1 MLKPAAAT
9 AQTELE
15 MVTLDQ
21 LVPRD
26 HLLRLID
33 THIRFDFIREKTE
46 GLYCS
51 NNGRPAIDPVVLFKM
66 LFIGYLFGV
75 RSERQLVREVEVNV
89 AYRWFLGLRLTD
101 KVPDASTLSQNRRR
115 RFAGTGIEQDIFDTI
130 VEQAIEHKL
139 IGGRVLYTDSTHLK
153 ANANK
158 RHYDLVEVEQ
168 TPAAYLAELD
178 AAVDAERAAAGQK
191 PLRRAT
197 AGPVGPSDA
206 GPPDAD
212 PDREHGAPAAP
223 SGLTSDA
230 AAADTRQIKRSTV
243 DPEAGFMVRDQKP
256 VGFFYLD
263 HRTVDGV
270 HALIVDT
277 HVTPGNVNDA
287 TPYLA
292 RLDRART
299 RFDLKLGAVGLD
311 AGYFTP
317 WVCKGIVERGLYGVM
332 GYRRPSHREG
342 YFHKREYAYDPQTD
356 SYRCPA
362 GQIIVYRGTNRM
374 GYREY
379 ASDPGQCR
387 QCPQRGRC
395 TQSQN
400 TQKLITR
407 HLWQHFKEQIDA
419 HRLTDLG
426 KRLYA
431 PRKETVE
438 RSFADAKQLHG
449 HRYARFRGL
458 AKVQAQCLL
467 SAACQNMKK
476 IALLLARRAAAL
488 FNPKFWLYGVPTG
501 YLRPRHI
508 VFIQTSSTGPGCYPV
523 FPVV

>member
-46 GLYCS
+46 GRYCA

-75 RSERQLVREVEVNV
+75 RSERRLVREVEVNV

-115 RFAGTGIEQDIFDTI
+115 RFAGTGIEQEIFDAI

-158 RHYDLVEVEQ
+158 RHFEQVEVEQ

-191 PLRRAT
+191 PLRRTT
-197 AGPVGPSDA
+197 AAPASPSDA
-206 GPPDAD
+206 GP
-212 PDREHGAPAAP
+212 DRDGGEPGAPSETTAD
-223 SGLTSDA
+223 GA
-230 AAADTRQIKRSTV
+230 AAETRQIKRSTV
-243 DPEAGFMVRDQKP
+243 DPDAGFMVRDQKP

-299 RFDLKLGAVGLD
+299 RFDLKVGAVGLD

-342 YFHKREYAYDPQTD
+342 YFHKRDYAYDAQSD
-356 SYRCPA
+356 HYRCPA

-387 QCPQRGRC
+387 QCPQRARC

-400 TQKLITR
+400 AQKLITR
-407 HLWQHFKEQIDA
+407 HLWQPFKEEIDA
-419 HRLTDLG
+419 NRLTDLG

-431 PRKETVE
+431 PRKQTVE
-438 RSFADAKQLHG
+438 RSFADAKELHG

-476 IALLLARRAAAL
+476 IALLLTRRAAAL
-488 FNPKFWLYGVPTG
+488 FKPKFRLYHVPTG
-501 YLRPRHI
+501 SLRHQP
-508 VFIQTSSTGPGCYPV
+508 VVLIQTNAMGPGGYPALA
-523 FPVV
+523 VV

>member
-33 THIRFDFIREKTE
+33 THIRFDFIRQKAE
-46 GLYCS
+46 GLYCA

-75 RSERQLVREVEVNV
+75 RSERQLVREIEVNV

-115 RFAGTGIEQDIFDTI
+115 RFTGTGIEQEIFDTI

-158 RHYDLVEVEQ
+158 RHYEQVAVEQ

-191 PLRRAT
+191 PLRRAE
-197 AGPVGPSDA
+197 AAPAGPSDT
-206 GPPDAD
+206 GPEQESRGQDTP
-212 PDREHGAPAAP
+212 GAPVEPA
-223 SGLTSDA
+223 SDG
-230 AAADTRQIKRSTV
+230 AADTRQIKRSTV

-287 TPYLA
+287 TPYLE

-299 RFDLKLGAVGLD
+299 RFDLKVGAVGLD

-342 YFHKREYAYDPQTD
+342 YFHKREYAYNPQTD
-356 SYRCPA
+356 TYRCPA
-362 GQIIVYRGTNRM
+362 DQIIVYRGTNRM

-387 QCPQRGRC
+387 QCPQRARC

-400 TQKLITR
+400 SQKLLTR
-407 HLWQHFKEQIDA
+407 HVWQHFKEQIDA
-419 HRLTDLG
+419 NRLSDLG

-431 PRKETVE
+431 PRKQTVE
-438 RSFADAKQLHG
+438 RSFADAKELHG

-476 IALLLARRAAAL
+476 IALLLTRRAAAL
-488 FNPKFWLYGVPTG
+488 FSPKFWPCAAPTASLRSLYALFTPMS
-501 YLRPRHI
+501 PAD
-508 VFIQTSSTGPGCYPV
+508 SSHDRALLV
-523 FPVV
+523 A

>member
-33 THIRFDFIREKTE
+33 AHLRFDFIRQKAE
-46 GLYCS
+46 GLYCA

-75 RSERQLVREVEVNV
+75 RSERRLVREIEVNV

-115 RFAGTGIEQDIFDTI
+115 RFAGTGIEQEIFDAI

-158 RHYDLVEVEQ
+158 RHYEQVEVEQ

-178 AAVDAERAAAGQK
+178 AAVDAERATAGQR
-191 PLRRAT
+191 PLRRAQ
-197 AGPVGPSDA
+197 AAPVGPSDT
-206 GPPDAD
+206 D
-212 PDREHGAPAAP
+212 PTPEPGAHGAPAAP
-223 SGLTSDA
+223 SEPTSEA

-287 TPYLA
+287 TPYLE
-292 RLDRART
+292 RLDRARM
-299 RFDLKLGAVGLD
+299 RFDLNVGAVGLD

-379 ASDPGQCR
+379 ASDPAQCR
-387 QCPQRGRC
+387 QCPQRARC

-400 TQKLITR
+400 HQKLITR

-438 RSFADAKQLHG
+438 RSFADAKELHG

-488 FNPKFWLYGVPTG
+488 FSPKFWLCGA
-501 YLRPRHI
+501 
-508 VFIQTSSTGPGCYPV
+508 STGSLRSLYPIFTSMSPAGPSRYPA
-523 FPVV
+523 FPIV